1 MAPGCAELVSSSAG
15 YPSPLRSVSSFCA
28 EASPAQDVCPGS
40 GLHDDLAS
48 LDQPSW
54 TLPLVFNQVALPVS
68 AGRITISDPR
78 TQGGSV
84 NCHTTYLVSATLGSR
99 KFESRKRYKDFEWL
113 RNALVR
119 HYPGIPIPHLPRKK
133 KTGRFDDVFIEE
145 RRSGLE
151 EFCKRLFLRP
161 AFVQNLLL
169 TFLETQEDQVD
180 SMKKIFDHRNVD
192 DMWNDYQAAF
202 AKDLVSVGLPD
213 HPDDTLG
220 ECKAFLEK
228 RLPVLKENINGF
240 SKMAELQREQKKQMG
255 LFQRRLA
262 DFSKKD
268 PPLSN
273 VGVTRKLEME
283 FSQAIKT
290 QNQFRNNGP
299 ELLLAT
305 AQREEE
311 DFEAMQEA
319 LTSIAHLRKQL
330 QDLRAKVKADEH
342 KQDYL
347 SEKVHKKHQQ
357 DERGAKHH
365 SWREKFGRK
374 DKDTQ
379 LAEINDSLRASRHL
393 LDQAKAFH
401 AAAENMF
408 IFHEV
413 GKFHAEVAAIHRW
426 SAEAFAQRQIEFAQA
441 SSSIWKGVRTKLPY
455 VARVA
460 GS

>member
-1 MAPGCAELVSSSAG
+1 
-15 YPSPLRSVSSFCA
+15 
-28 EASPAQDVCPGS
+28 
-40 GLHDDLAS
+40 
-48 LDQPSW
+48 
-54 TLPLVFNQVALPVS
+54 
-68 AGRITISDPR
+68 
-78 TQGGSV
+78 
-84 NCHTTYLVSATLGSR
+84 
-99 KFESRKRYKDFEWL
+99 
-113 RNALVR
+113 
-119 HYPGIPIPHLPRKK
+119 
-133 KTGRFDDVFIEE
+133 
-145 RRSGLE
+145 
-151 EFCKRLFLRP
+151 
-161 AFVQNLLL
+161 
-169 TFLETQEDQVD
+169 
-180 SMKKIFDHRNVD
+180 
-192 DMWNDYQAAF
+192 
-202 AKDLVSVGLPD
+202 
-213 HPDDTLG
+213 
-220 ECKAFLEK
+220 
-228 RLPVLKENINGF
+228 
-240 SKMAELQREQKKQMG
+240 
-255 LFQRRLA
+255 
-262 DFSKKD
+262 
-268 PPLSN
+268 
-273 VGVTRKLEME
+273 
-283 FSQAIKT
+283 
-290 QNQFRNNGP
+290 
-299 ELLLAT
+299 
-305 AQREEE
+305 
-311 DFEAMQEA
+311 MQEA